1 MLLGFQVAESP
12 NRSNAAMMDKSA
24 ISPSPLPEGEEI
36 TNKDIEEQVSTCHME
51 CWESGEKELH
61 LFSKL

>member
-1 MLLGFQVAESP
+1 MLILGFQVAESP

-51 CWESGEKELH
+51 
-61 LFSKL
+61 